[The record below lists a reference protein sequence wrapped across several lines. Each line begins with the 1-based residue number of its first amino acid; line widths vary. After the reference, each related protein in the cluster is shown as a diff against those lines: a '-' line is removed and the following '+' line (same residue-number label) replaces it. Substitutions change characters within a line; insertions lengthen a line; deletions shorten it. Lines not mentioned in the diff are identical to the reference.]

1 VAAVPCH
8 DRRREGKDALR
19 LPSVVGVVGA
29 GTMGA
34 GIAQVACVAGFETR
48 LHDPIPEALE
58 RGIERI
64 RSALDRSVER
74 GRLTRDDAD
83 AAVARLQA
91 AATMEELAT
100 CELVIEAAPEKLEL
114 KRELFGRLSEICGPE
129 TVLATNTSSLPVT
142 GLASGAAKP
151 ENVVGMHFFNPVP
164 AMDLLEVVA
173 GDQSAEAAIALARH
187 TGERFGKRVIVAR
200 DGPGFLANR
209 CARPFGMEAL
219 KLFTERVAGHSEIDR
234 IVRMGGGFPMGPF
247 ELADLVG
254 IDVGFEVSKSFWEQS
269 FHEPRWR
276 PSIVQA
282 RMVQAGRFGRK
293 AGRGYYDYSGDGPHR
308 PDDLEPPAAGGSG
321 RVAIEGDGRLAD
333 DLREAAEDAGYD
345 VRFVDEFEEGETEI
359 LVDASVG
366 RSPIDPVPEPE
377 DPNVLVCIL
386 CVDGSLAELD
396 LRGTAVGFHALPP
409 FEESGLVELT
419 WSRGASE
426 SNAMRADAFFRSLG
440 KHVERVGDAPG
451 LVLGRIVCQLVNE
464 AAFAVSE
471 GVGSPRD
478 VDVAMRHGYNWPRGP
493 LEWADTIELDQVLAT
508 LDSLHEELREERYR
522 AAPLLRHMVADG
534 RVGRS
539 TGEGFFNYDD

>member
-1 VAAVPCH
+1 VKV
-8 DRRREGKDALR
+8 
-19 LPSVVGVVGA
+19 SVVGVVGA

-34 GIAQVACVAGFETR
+34 GIAQVAALGGFETR

-58 RGIERI
+58 RGLERI
-64 RSALDRSVER
+64 RGSLDRSVER
-74 GRLTRDDAD
+74 GHLEREKAD
-83 AAVARLQA
+83 AALGRLQA
-91 AATMEELAT
+91 AAALTELGR
-100 CELVIEAAPEKLEL
+100 CDLVIEAAPEKLEL
-114 KRELFGRLSEICGPE
+114 KRELFARLSEICGPE

-142 GLASGAAKP
+142 ALASAADRP
-151 ENVVGMHFFNPVP
+151 EMVVGMHFFNPVP

-173 GDQSAEAAIALARH
+173 GDQSSREAIALARE

-219 KLFTERVAGHSEIDR
+219 KLVTERIAGQAVIDR
-234 IVRMGGGFPMGPF
+234 IVRMGGGFRMGPF

-276 PSIVQA
+276 PSMVQA

-293 AGRGYYDYSGDGPHR
+293 AGRGYYDYGGEGSYR
-308 PDDLEPPAAGGSG
+308 PDDPEPPAARGSG

-333 DLREAAEDAGYD
+333 DLRQAAEDAGYD
-345 VRFVDEFEEGETEI
+345 VRFVDEFEEGEAEI
-359 LVDASVG
+359 VVDAAVG

-377 DPNVLVCIL
+377 NPDVLVCIL

-396 LRGTAVGFHALPP
+396 MGGAAVGFHALPP
-409 FEESGLVELT
+409 LEESSVVELT
-419 WSRGASE
+419 WASE
-426 SNAMRADAFFRSLG
+426 ASAGNAMRADAFFRSLG

-471 GVGSPRD
+471 GVGSPED
-478 VDVAMRHGYNWPRGP
+478 LDVAMRLGYNWPRGP
-493 LEWADTIELDQVLAT
+493 LEWADTIELDHVLAT
-508 LDSLHEELREERYR
+508 LDALHEELREERYR
-522 AAPLLRHMVADG
+522 AAPLLRRMVAEG

-539 TGEGFFNYDD
+539 TGQGFFTYDE